1 MEQLAAHSERHVRT
15 FPVTQHVPEILV
27 QIRRRNHD
35 RIGLDVLGA
44 GLLGDG
50 EQAPDGEA
58 VVLEEGRALDLGLL
72 DELDEAPIVARRR
85 ECVLHVGV
93 GYLGEAAVVLHEV
106 EGEPGPD
113 VLVAAAVVEEGGG
126 VAEAVGGGAVRVE
139 PDGPVEA
146 ADGEDAGAD
155 EPADAHAVE
164 QRVARDPEVVDGGDR
179 VRHAHRR
186 RLGQAVARREG
197 GEFAVITHGRR
208 RRRSRGRADDYQRRG
223 FWSRASPR
231 ALQGRADR
239 SRLPQRRAPAA
250 DRRASGETTIGE
262 PARGGSVEVGAE
274 VNSSQA

>member
-1 MEQLAAHSERHVRT
+1 MEQLAAHGKRDIRAFSIM
-15 FPVTQHVPEILV
+15 QHVPEILV

-44 GLLGDG
+44 GLFGDG

-58 VVLEEGRALDLGLL
+58 VVLEERRALDLGLL
-72 DELDEAPIVARRR
+72 DELDEAPIVTRRR

-93 GYLGEAAVVLHEV
+93 GYLGQAAVVLHEV

-146 ADGEDAGAD
+146 ADGEGAGAD
-155 EPADAHAVE
+155 EAADAHAVE
-164 QRVARDPEVVDGGDR
+164 QRVARDPEVVDGSDR

-186 RLGQAVARREG
+186 RLGQAVARRQG

-208 RRRSRGRADDYQRRG
+208 KGSRRADDQGRG
-223 FWSRASPR
+223 FWSRASLR
-231 ALQGRADR
+231 ALQARADR

-250 DRRASGETTIGE
+250 DRRASGETTMGG
-262 PARGGSVEVGAE
+262 PVGGGSVEVGAE
-274 VNSSQA
+274 VNPSPA

>member
-1 MEQLAAHSERHVRT
+1 MEQLATHSERHIGA
-15 FPVTQHVPEILV
+15 FPVLQHVPEILV

-44 GLLGDG
+44 GLFGDG

-58 VVLEEGRALDLGLL
+58 VVLEERRALDLGLL
-72 DELDEAPIVARRR
+72 DELDEAPIVTRRR
-85 ECVLHVGV
+85 ECVLHIGV
-93 GYLGEAAVVLHEV
+93 GYLGQPAVVLDQV

-113 VLVAAAVVEEGGG
+113 VLFAAEVVEEGGG

-146 ADGEDAGAD
+146 ADGEGAGAD
-155 EPADAHAVE
+155 EAADAHAVE

-186 RLGQAVARREG
+186 RLGQAVARRDG

-208 RRRSRGRADDYQRRG
+208 SRGRQADDYQRRG
-223 FWSRASPR
+223 FWRLESTR

-239 SRLPQRRAPAA
+239 SRWPQRRAPAA
-250 DRRASGETTIGE
+250 DRRASGETTIGG
-262 PARGGSVEVGAE
+262 PVGGGSGEVGAE
-274 VNSSQA
+274 VNPPPA